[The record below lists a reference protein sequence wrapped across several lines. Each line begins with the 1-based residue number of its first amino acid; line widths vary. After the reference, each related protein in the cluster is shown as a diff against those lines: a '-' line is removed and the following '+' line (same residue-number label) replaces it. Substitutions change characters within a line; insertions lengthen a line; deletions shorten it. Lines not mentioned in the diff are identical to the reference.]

1 MNFDRLKFI
10 RQRKDYTQ
18 ERLAKILDVKRSAYS
33 LWEIGVNIIPLEK
46 LVLFSN
52 FFNISIDYLCGMTD
66 DKKLIYSHEKVDKKE
81 VGHKIKIIRK
91 EIKMSQSDLALKF
104 NTTHSAI
111 SSYESGKVLIP
122 TIFLAEFSKISGKSM
137 DWFCSNEEIQ

>member
-18 ERLAKILDVKRSAYS
+18 NKLANILNVKRSAYS

-46 LVLFSN
+46 LLLFSN
-52 FFNISIDYLCGMTD
+52 FFNISMDYLCDMTD
-66 DKKLIYSHEKVDKKE
+66 DKKILFPHKTLDKKE
-81 VGHKIKIIRK
+81 VGHKIKITRK
-91 EIKMSQSDLALKF
+91 ELKMTQSDLALKF

-122 TIFLAEFSKISGKSM
+122 TLFLTEFSKISGKSM
-137 DWFCSNEEIQ
+137 DWFCSSEEII